1 MPPMLSKAKGKN
13 DRGFYHPI
21 TAALLSPV
29 KYPKTPQTIAAIR
42 AGTVAVT
49 AQLLPRFLFPDDH
62 VYDPNDISL
71 NVLRG
76 HIMIR
81 VAKHLFQGPSVALE
95 QPGAHRGKQGNA
107 SLCGLT
113 SMTPHT
119 IAYVAIQ
126 ARFAMSS
133 TGTWAN
139 IDGPFIYSDF
149 YWRIVGLF
157 EDEEE
162 AAALIKFYNYH
173 VFGTPSDLS
182 SLDGSHIAAADDDVE
197 DEYDTV
203 RRQRSQ
209 KRARVAAQRSQSLE
223 V

>member
-1 MPPMLSKAKGKN
+1 M
-13 DRGFYHPI
+13 
-21 TAALLSPV
+21 
-29 KYPKTPQTIAAIR
+29 
-42 AGTVAVT
+42 
-49 AQLLPRFLFPDDH
+49 
-62 VYDPNDISL
+62 
-71 NVLRG
+71 
-76 HIMIR
+76 
-81 VAKHLFQGPSVALE
+81 FQGPSTALE

-119 IAYVAIQ
+119 IAYVAIQVCHNDITIFFHRHLTYDTEQ

-162 AAALIKFYNYH
+162 AAVLIKFYN
-173 VFGTPSDLS
+173 
-182 SLDGSHIAAADDDVE
+182 
-197 DEYDTV
+197 
-203 RRQRSQ
+203 
-209 KRARVAAQRSQSLE
+209 
-223 V
+223 